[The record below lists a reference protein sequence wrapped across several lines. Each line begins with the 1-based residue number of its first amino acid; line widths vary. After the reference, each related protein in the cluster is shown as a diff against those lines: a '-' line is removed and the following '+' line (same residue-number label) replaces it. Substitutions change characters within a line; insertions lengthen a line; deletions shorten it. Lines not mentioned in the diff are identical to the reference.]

1 MRIVKSS
8 FSEEFSNMKTI
19 FFTEVNN
26 FKKGLFETLN
36 SQEKTILIRIFLV
49 NINKIQIIYTKLYSS
64 YVNE

>member
-8 FSEEFSNMKTI
+8 FSEEFSNMKT

-36 SQEKTILIRIFLV
+36 SQGKTILIRIFLV
-49 NINKIQIIYTKLYSS
+49 NINKNQIIYTKLYSP

>member
-36 SQEKTILIRIFLV
+36 SQGKTILIRIFLV